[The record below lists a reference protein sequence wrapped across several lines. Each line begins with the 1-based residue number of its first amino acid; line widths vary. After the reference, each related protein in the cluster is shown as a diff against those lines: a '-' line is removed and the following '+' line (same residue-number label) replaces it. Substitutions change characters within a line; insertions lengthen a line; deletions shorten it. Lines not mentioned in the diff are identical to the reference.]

1 MLPRH
6 DDRVQP
12 REGIYMSSSNR
23 GFTLVE
29 IMIVVAVIGL
39 LAVVAVPSYVNAR
52 TKSMQ
57 KACFNNLRLI
67 DGAKDQFALEHTNSG
82 PSTLAD
88 LVGTNAYIKNTPVC
102 PASGNYTPNALGI
115 KPDCDQ
121 HGTAP

>member
-1 MLPRH
+1 MRS
-6 DDRVQP
+6 
-12 REGIYMSSSNR
+12 INR

-39 LAVVAVPSYVNAR
+39 LAVIAVPSYVNAR

-57 KACFNNLRLI
+57 KACYNNLRLI
-67 DGAKDQFALEHTNSG
+67 DGAKDQFALDHTNSG

-88 LVGTNAYIKNTPVC
+88 LVGTNAYIKSAPLC
-102 PASGNYTPNALGI
+102 PAGGHYSPNALGI
-115 KPDCDQ
+115 KPACDQ